1 MHSGTRT
8 VALFSALDDF
18 HAPVAVVAT
27 PPSSDSHDSDPMVAA
42 WSAGNVTSRDCA
54 AHLAL
59 ACGRSI
65 HVLDANVRACTALH
79 CDSRQALTDAC
90 VWWAHMQGAHVGR
103 STVPGGDS
111 IVGLAYTDTHLAAAT
126 AAGALLI
133 WPCDASAAGA
143 VVEVTDLTRTHGV
156 PAGVAVL
163 PERAGQLAEHLLI
176 VGDVASNAPTLSL
189 WALPSADEAARA
201 SAAVML
207 CRRGAPPRGS
217 TRRRL
222 AASLAQHARD
232 VQGGLALVRDAAPL
246 VALPPSQLHVQS
258 GGESH
263 RVAFCDALGRCH
275 VYAVDA
281 RQRSIHPMALFQSAP
296 FPCSDLAWFGADKL
310 VLAPTDGSTPAVF
323 NMQGRQLATCA
334 PPAGDAPTD
343 VSSLATLPRAGPRP
357 RVLAACALAP
367 PPEGAHSGW
376 RLVSINEQTPE
387 ETLRALL
394 RGSGWAAAIAFAE
407 QHALD
412 PMPVHAARWDA
423 CLRAGGAVAQAA
435 SEAAARAAVAD
446 TLDGVPDRRWVAAA
460 CAAVSASDLSV
471 AAVRA
476 VLAYGLQETQ
486 RQCAEAAAT
495 PQRLV
500 AYDSLF
506 FFTRARLQLLS
517 AGERL
522 DTLVA
527 VHGGGPSSGAG
538 AAFEA
543 LREAES
549 MLDVA
554 LAFAAAGMPR
564 GVDALVRHH
573 HRALTAP
580 RGGHEHQAA
589 VWWRAIADAF
599 PMTLS
604 PDVYADA
611 LPWALAA
618 LHAREPAFA
627 RQPDWAEQQ
636 EVHAA
641 LVAFTGSDSLKPG
654 ALLAHGTEH
663 MAARSHAADTV
674 YAPGAVEAAEW
685 ALARAKAID
694 SRAGQTQHVVTLL
707 RRALDGI
714 PRMAQPNGDAERSHL
729 AASLG
734 ELRALLTAAS
744 DLWGALSCQVPREE
758 ASLAA
763 GPWEL
768 ATCDALAALDD
779 DARVDLLLE
788 GATPGS
794 VHDRVCHL
802 SESLRARLGAAG
814 ASQLL
819 ASWTRRAAAAG
830 RIECVAALFADLAES
845 EQTGIVFGSADAAAR
860 VGCDALF
867 ACPRTEASALDA
879 AAQLALVLPASS
891 GASVIVSATRLLAS
905 HGSAPTLHS
914 VRAACADGAAAT
926 AMLRSLCSHF
936 ARRDPRPTDAAW
948 HALWQD
954 VRDIQAGAF
963 TQCMSQTD
971 ALALFLQFGPL
982 ACGATQAVRRY
993 LAPSSGGA
1001 GAGGAVLPA
1010 PVAERVVYAAVEAL
1024 LRDVGGDDVD
1034 GALDKAAYALD
1045 LLSDTCARAPA
1056 DMDAIAAFRN
1066 MLPQLN
1072 VTGVSP
1078 ALLFGGDRTDIVHA
1092 VLRSLTPSD
1101 VYQCAGPILAL
1112 ARRLGLSSTQQ
1123 RCVVELALA
1132 ERAMEC
1138 VGDSAKDAPVMESL
1152 ALARDLCIAVARRGF
1167 APAASLAARVGAH
1180 AQTPRD
1186 AAREL
1191 LAFALSTEKDV
1202 LALPALLD
1210 AWTSLQGPCS
1220 QDDDAPPD
1228 DEDVAVSSTGG
1239 ARHGALQLSGA
1250 EAAAFSA
1257 WQASQVP
1264 SDDVCYMLYAADSAA
1279 HGDAPEPCTPLFL
1292 ALAPTASPTSA
1303 VAAHGT
1309 PAALQAAMTAY
1320 ILRAAAASGAL
1331 DHGALARTPLELA
1344 TSLEAARDLSPE
1356 AASQLASFRALQTRS
1371 SATAGATALA
1381 KVAPDIVGDPR
1392 AFAAGD
1398 VAYRRRVL
1406 LDIATSNLETDAH
1419 LGATDAMPPRLAGAL
1434 SMSSTAELEPRVLLT
1449 ARLVALLLS
1458 PPRAVA
1464 NQHAVAE
1471 QATRI
1476 CVALASHAGSVAHSL
1491 QHDVFPQLTGPS
1503 APLHPRIVTYFRA
1516 LATLYGAA
1524 DAAAAQRA
1532 SAVTGALEKLLEG
1545 VARLS
1550 AKGTPFHGDLVTMF
1564 VSSDGGPPPDGAEPV
1579 LTYVADAASSGGSA
1593 LVALIASVVA
1603 ALPCPPAGLTPGAC
1617 VTVAAWRM
1625 LLHAGT
1631 TWEAVRD
1638 LVVSCKHAISAD
1650 AIAAALLPFV
1660 VKHGPSVAPS
1670 PELWGIAA
1678 GDNGEALLREARDAL
1693 GLRQRRQMLQFIA
1706 SAGHGQAAAHLEHSG
1721 SASRRLDAADAAADA
1736 LKAWVSGDQ
1745 CSALELIA
1753 FTDDAQDKAHQL
1765 TLALRTAMADG
1776 SVPFSM
1782 LLTAAQALSPEG
1794 YAASDAAQTAV
1805 SACVSDA
1812 CAALVARRG
1821 DALLRAVV
1829 ACLAHDP
1836 GEESIAQRA
1845 TAAARGQTHEQ
1856 LTSFASSEATPP
1868 AAKVAVLEVLT
1879 AVDAGAAWPG
1889 WAPAPRRKC
1898 ASPVAVAVEP
1908 VAAPVA
1914 VAVVATHVEPP
1925 ADSGDDQDEGHGWA
1939 DVDIVLPD
1947 LDVGEGETAT
1957 PEATEAASEPPPV
1970 EPPTPPPAPSFDASI
1985 ALLAARTAALVEG
1998 VLDSVA
2004 TADVATLEAASSLF
2018 ARILDARDRTPGATL
2033 QPVAVLDLW
2042 ERSAAWA
2049 KPRTDGEPRPLHAL
2063 WAAAVEC
2070 SLSAEVSDALLPALE
2085 AAAAAMPRAALLDA
2099 VEAARLLSSH
2109 ASGPHLVTAAT
2120 AVMLCGHADVNAA
2133 ALDALLSA
2141 AAVDGPGLQLHLVC
2155 SVLLVASG
2163 GLDVIVTH
2171 AQGLPL
2177 LARLCAAC
2185 GDAFDDQS
2193 STPDDREAA
2202 ETVLTHITAALT
2214 LAKRLHA
2221 AAAVA
2226 LKVTRTHAGL
2236 ATVDAGMALLPRVL
2250 RSCSKRGAGSTG
2262 AEAPHSRGG
2271 SARARAELGRTLPG
2285 VCAAAHDALAA
2296 AMRE

>member
-275 VYAVDA
+275 VYSVDT
-281 RQRSIHPMALFQSAP
+281 RQRSIHPMAVFQSVP
-296 FPCSDLAWFGADKL
+296 LPSSDVAWFGADKL
-310 VLAPTDGSTPAVF
+310 VLAPKDGSTPAVF

-334 PPAGDAPTD
+334 PPVGDDAPTD
-343 VSSLATLPRAGPRP
+343 VSSLATLPRAGSRP

-394 RGSGWAAAIAFAE
+394 RGSGWATAIGFAE

-423 CLRAGGAVAQAA
+423 CLRAGGALAHAA

-446 TLDGVPDRRWVAAA
+446 TLDGIPDRRWVAAA
-460 CAAVSASDLSV
+460 CATAAASDLSV
-471 AAVRA
+471 AAVRV

-486 RQCAEAAAT
+486 RQCAEAAAS

-500 AYDSLF
+500 ADDSLF

-543 LREAES
+543 LRDVAS

-564 GVDALVRHH
+564 GVDAVVRHH
-573 HRALTAP
+573 PRALTAP
-580 RGGHEHQAA
+580 RGGEEHQAA

-599 PMTLS
+599 PMTQS

-627 RQPDWAEQQ
+627 RQPDWAEQA
-636 EVHAA
+636 EVHTA
-641 LVAFTGSDSLKPG
+641 LGACSSSDCLKPG
-654 ALLAHGTEH
+654 AWLAHGTEH
-663 MAARSHAADTV
+663 MAARSHAAGTM

-694 SRAGQTQHVVTLL
+694 ARAGQTQHVVTLL
-707 RRALDGI
+707 RRALDAI
-714 PRMAQPNGDAERSHL
+714 PGMTQPHADADRNRL
-729 AASLG
+729 AAALG
-734 ELRALLTAAS
+734 ELRALLSAAS

-768 ATCDALAALDD
+768 ATCDALASLDD

-788 GATPGS
+788 GATPSS

-802 SESLRARLGAAG
+802 SDSLRARLGAAG
-814 ASQLL
+814 ASNML
-819 ASWTRRAAAAG
+819 ASWTCRAAAAG
-830 RIECVAALFADLAES
+830 RIECVAALFADLADS
-845 EQTGIVFGSADAAAR
+845 EQTCIVFGSAEAAAR

-1264 SDDVCYMLYAADSAA
+1264 SDDVCYMLCAAESAA
-1279 HGDAPEPCTPLFL
+1279 HGDAPEPCTALFL
-1292 ALAPTASPTSA
+1292 VLAPTASPTSA
-1303 VAAHGT
+1303 MAAHGT

-1320 ILRAAAASGAL
+1320 VLRAAAVSGAL
-1331 DHGALARTPLELA
+1331 DHGALAQTPLELA
-1344 TSLEAARDLSPE
+1344 SSLEAARDLSPE
-1356 AASQLASFRALQTRS
+1356 AASHLASFRALQTRS

-1392 AFAAGD
+1392 AFASGD
-1398 VAYRRRVL
+1398 VAFRRRVL
-1406 LDIATSNLETDAH
+1406 LDIATSNLETDVH
-1419 LGATDAMPPRLAGAL
+1419 LSAADAIPPRLAGAL
-1434 SMSSTAELEPRVLLT
+1434 SMASTAELEPTELLT

-1458 PPRAVA
+1458 PPRAAA
-1464 NQHAVAE
+1464 NQYAVSE
-1471 QATRI
+1471 HVDRI
-1476 CVALASHAGSVAHSL
+1476 CVALASHAGSVVQSL
-1491 QHDVFPQLTGPS
+1491 HRDVFLQLTGPA
-1503 APLHPRIVTYFRA
+1503 APLHPRICTYFRA
-1516 LATLYGAA
+1516 LAALHGAA

-1532 SAVTGALEKLLEG
+1532 SAVAGALEELLEG

-1550 AKGTPFHGDLVTMF
+1550 AKGTPFHGDLVTML
-1564 VSSDGGPPPDGAEPV
+1564 VSPDGGPPLGGAEPV

-1603 ALPCPPAGLTPGAC
+1603 SLPCPPAGLTPGAC

-1625 LLHAGT
+1625 LLHGT

-1638 LVVSCKHAISAD
+1638 LVVSCKSAISAD
-1650 AIAAALLPFV
+1650 DIAAALLPFV
-1660 VKHGPSVAPS
+1660 VKHGQSVAPS
-1670 PELWGIAA
+1670 PELWSIAA
-1678 GDNGEALLREARDAL
+1678 GDTGEALLREARDAL
-1693 GLRQRRQMLQFIA
+1693 GLRQRRQMLQFAA
-1706 SAGHGQAAAHLEHSG
+1706 SVGHGQAAAHVEHIS
-1721 SASRRLDAADAAADA
+1721 SASRRLDAAAAAADA
-1736 LKAWVSGDQ
+1736 LKAWESGDQ

-1765 TLALRTAMADG
+1765 TRVLRTAMADG
-1776 SVPFSM
+1776 NMPFSV
-1782 LLTAAQALSPEG
+1782 LLAAAQALCPEG
-1794 YAASDAAQTAV
+1794 DAASNAAQSAV
-1805 SACVSDA
+1805 SACVTDA

-1829 ACLAHDP
+1829 ACLAHNQA
-1836 GEESIAQRA
+1836 EEGVAQRA
-1845 TAAARGQTHEQ
+1845 IAAARAHTHGQ
-1856 LTSFASSEATPP
+1856 LTSFATSEATAP
-1868 AAKVAVLEVLT
+1868 AAKVVVLEVLT

-1889 WAPAPRRKC
+1889 WAPAPRRTS
-1898 ASPVAVAVEP
+1898 APPVPVAVGPAT
-1908 VAAPVA
+1908 APVA
-1914 VAVVATHVEPP
+1914 VAAPHVEPP
-1925 ADSGDDQDEGHGWA
+1925 ADTGDGQDEGHGWA

-1947 LDVGEGETAT
+1947 LDVDVVADGETAT
-1957 PEATEAASEPPPV
+1957 PEATPVPPPAEPPAAAPV
-1970 EPPTPPPAPSFDASI
+1970 AAPSFDASV

-1998 VLDSVA
+1998 VLAGV
-2004 TADVATLEAASSLF
+2004 TTVDVATMEASSSLF
-2018 ARILDARDRTPGATL
+2018 ARILDANDRAAGATL

-2049 KPRTDGEPRPLHAL
+2049 KPSANGEPRPLHAL
-2063 WAAAVEC
+2063 WAAAIER
-2070 SLSAEVSDALLPALE
+2070 SLLADVPDVHLLPALD

-2099 VEAARLLSSH
+2099 VEAARLLSTH
-2109 ASGPHLVTAAT
+2109 ATGPHLVTAAT
-2120 AVMLCGHADVNAA
+2120 VAMLCGHADVNAA
-2133 ALDALLSA
+2133 ALEALLTA
-2141 AAVDGPGLQLHLVC
+2141 AAADGPGVQLHLRC

-2185 GDAFDDQS
+2185 GDAFDDLS
-2193 STPDDREAA
+2193 STPDDRKAA
-2202 ETVLTHITAALT
+2202 ETVLGHIAAALT
-2214 LAKRLHA
+2214 LVKRLHA

-2226 LKVTRTHAGL
+2226 LKVTRTHTGL

-2250 RSCSKRGAGSTG
+2250 RSYAKRGGSSG

-2271 SARARAELGRTLPG
+2271 SARARDALRGTLPG

>member
-1 MHSGTRT
+1 
-8 VALFSALDDF
+8 
-18 HAPVAVVAT
+18 
-27 PPSSDSHDSDPMVAA
+27 
-42 WSAGNVTSRDCA
+42 
-54 AHLAL
+54 
-59 ACGRSI
+59 
-65 HVLDANVRACTALH
+65 
-79 CDSRQALTDAC
+79 
-90 VWWAHMQGAHVGR
+90 
-103 STVPGGDS
+103 VPGRDA
-111 IVGLAYTDTHLAAAT
+111 IVGLAYTDTHLAAVT
-126 AAGALLI
+126 SAGALLI
-133 WPCDASAAGA
+133 WPSTASAAGA
-143 VVEVTDLTRTHGV
+143 AVEVTDLTRTHGI

-163 PERAGQLAEHLLI
+163 RETAGPPAEHLLI
-176 VGDVASNAPTLSL
+176 VGDLTSSAPTLSL
-189 WALPSADEAARA
+189 WALPSVGEAAA
-201 SAAVML
+201 PCPLVML
-207 CRRGAPPRGS
+207 CRHGAPPRGS

-222 AASLAQHARD
+222 ASSLAQHARD
-232 VQGGLALVRDAAPL
+232 MQGGLALVRHAAPL
-246 VALPPSQLHVQS
+246 VALRPSHVHVQS
-258 GGESH
+258 GSESH
-263 RVAFCDALGRCH
+263 RAAFCDALGQCH
-275 VYAVDA
+275 VYAVDI
-281 RQRSIHPMALFQSAP
+281 RQRSIHPLAVFRSAP
-296 FPCSDLAWFGADKL
+296 FPTSDLAWFGADKL
-310 VLAPTDGSTPAVF
+310 VLAPADGSTPVVF
-323 NMQGRQLATCA
+323 DMQGCQLATCA

-343 VSSLATLPRAGPRP
+343 FCSLATLPRTGPRP

-394 RGSGWAAAIAFAE
+394 RGSGWATAIAFAE

-423 CLRAGGAVAQAA
+423 CLRAGGTVAQAA

-460 CAAVSASDLSV
+460 CATVPASDLSV

-486 RQCAEAAAT
+486 TQCAEAAAF

-500 AYDSLF
+500 ADDSLF
-506 FFTRARLQLLS
+506 FFARARLQLLS
-517 AGERL
+517 AIERL

-543 LREAES
+543 LREADS

-564 GVDALVRHH
+564 GVDAVVRHH
-573 HRALTAP
+573 PRALAAP
-580 RGGHEHQAA
+580 RGGDEHQAA
-589 VWWRAIADAF
+589 VWWRAIADGF
-599 PMTLS
+599 PATLS
-604 PDVYADA
+604 PDVYADT

-618 LHAREPAFA
+618 LHTREPTFV
-627 RQPDWAEQQ
+627 RQPDWAEQA
-636 EVHAA
+636 EVHVA
-641 LVAFTGSDSLKPG
+641 LVGLSGSDCLKQG
-654 ALLAHGTEH
+654 AWLARGTEH
-663 MAARSHAADTV
+663 MAARSHAAGTV
-674 YAPGAVEAAEW
+674 YAPSAVKAADW

-694 SRAGQTQHVVTLL
+694 SRAGQTQHVVALL

-714 PRMAQPNGDAERSHL
+714 PGMTQPSVDAERSCL
-729 AASLG
+729 AATLG
-734 ELRALLTAAS
+734 ELRALLLAAS

-768 ATCDALAALDD
+768 ATCDALASLDD

-802 SESLRARLGAAG
+802 SDSLNTRVGAVR

-819 ASWTRRAAAAG
+819 ATWTRRAAAAG
-830 RIECVAALFADLAES
+830 RIECVSALFADLAES
-845 EQTGIVFGSADAAAR
+845 QQSGIVFGSAEVSAR

-891 GASVIVSATRLLAS
+891 GASVVVSATRLLAS
-905 HGSAPTLHS
+905 HVSAPTLHS

-963 TQCMSQTD
+963 SQCMSQTD

-982 ACGATQAVRRY
+982 ACGATQAARRY
-993 LAPSSGGA
+993 LAPSSGSG

-1034 GALDKAAYALD
+1034 AALDQAAYALD

-1066 MLPQLN
+1066 MLPQLD

-1078 ALLFGGDRTDIVHA
+1078 ALLFGGDRADIVHA
-1092 VLRSLTPSD
+1092 VLASIAPCD
-1101 VYQCAGPILAL
+1101 VHKCAGPVLAL

-1132 ERAMEC
+1132 DKAMESS
-1138 VGDSAKDAPVMESL
+1138 VGESVMNTRAMESL

-1167 APAASLAARVGAH
+1167 APAASLAARVGTH
-1180 AQTPRD
+1180 AQTPAD

-1191 LAFALSTEKDV
+1191 LAFAVSAEKDV

-1210 AWTSLQGPCS
+1210 AWTSLQGPCG
-1220 QDDDAPPD
+1220 QDDDTLPD
-1228 DEDVAVSSTGG
+1228 DEDAAVSSTGG
-1239 ARHGALQLSGA
+1239 ACHGALQLSGA

-1264 SDDVCYMLYAADSAA
+1264 SDDVCYMLCAADSAA
-1279 HGDAPEPCTPLFL
+1279 HGDSPEPCTALFL
-1292 ALAPTASPTSA
+1292 ALAPSASPTSA
-1303 VAAHGT
+1303 MAAHGT

-1331 DHGALARTPLELA
+1331 DHGALAQTPLELA
-1344 TSLEAARDLSPE
+1344 MSLEAAADLAPE

-1392 AFAAGD
+1392 AFASGD
-1398 VAYRRRVL
+1398 VAFRRQVL
-1406 LDIATSNLETDAH
+1406 LDIVTSNLETDAH
-1419 LGATDAMPPRLAGAL
+1419 LGASDAMPPRLAGAL
-1434 SMSSTAELEPRVLLT
+1434 SMASTADVEPRDLLN

-1458 PPRAVA
+1458 PPRAAA

-1471 QATRI
+1471 QVDRI
-1476 CVALASHAGSVAHSL
+1476 CVALASHAGSVAHLL
-1491 QHDVFPQLTGPS
+1491 QRDVFAQLTGPS

-1516 LATLYGAA
+1516 LATLYGTA
-1524 DAAAAQRA
+1524 DAKAAQRA
-1532 SAVTGALEKLLEG
+1532 SAVAGAVEQLLEG
-1545 VARLS
+1545 VAQLS
-1550 AKGTPFHGDLVTMF
+1550 AKGTPFHGDLVTMLA
-1564 VSSDGGPPPDGAEPV
+1564 SSDGGPPPGGAEPV

-1625 LLHAGT
+1625 LLHVGT

-1638 LVVSCKHAISAD
+1638 LVVSCMGAISAD
-1650 AIAAALLPFV
+1650 AIAAALLPFI

-1670 PELWGIAA
+1670 PELWRIAA
-1678 GDNGEALLREARDAL
+1678 GDNGEALMKDPRDAL
-1693 GLRQRRQMLQFIA
+1693 GLRQRRQMLQFVA
-1706 SAGHGQAAAHLEHSG
+1706 SAGHGEAAAHLEHIS
-1721 SASRRLDAADAAADA
+1721 SVSQRLDAAAAAADA
-1736 LKAWVSGDQ
+1736 LKAWDSGEQ

-1753 FTDDAQDKAHQL
+1753 FTDDAQDKKHQL
-1765 TLALRTAMADG
+1765 TRALRTAMGDG
-1776 SVPFSM
+1776 SVPFGM
-1782 LLTAAQALSPEG
+1782 LLAAAQALWPEG
-1794 YAASDAAQTAV
+1794 DAASEAATSAV

-1829 ACLAHDP
+1829 ACLAHHP
-1836 GEESIAQRA
+1836 GEEGVAVRA
-1845 TAAARGQTHEQ
+1845 IAAARAQTHEQ
-1856 LTSFASSEATPP
+1856 LTCFATSEATPP

-1879 AVDAGAAWPG
+1879 AVDAGVAWPG
-1889 WAPAPRRKC
+1889 WAPAPRRTS
-1898 ASPVAVAVEP
+1898 ARPAAVAVQP
-1908 VAAPVA
+1908 PAAPVA
-1914 VAVVATHVEPP
+1914 AAAPHVEPP
-1925 ADSGDDQDEGHGWA
+1925 ADTGDDQDEGHGWA

-1947 LDVGEGETAT
+1947 LDADVAVEGETAM
-1957 PEATEAASEPPPV
+1957 EATEAASEPPPA
-1970 EPPTPPPAPSFDASI
+1970 EPPAAAPAPSFDASV

-1998 VLDSVA
+1998 VLDGVA
-2004 TADVATLEAASSLF
+2004 TPDVATLEAASSLF
-2018 ARILDARDRTPGATL
+2018 ARILDAKARVSGAAL

-2049 KPRTDGEPRPLHAL
+2049 KPRADGEPRPLHAL
-2063 WAAAVEC
+2063 WAAAVER
-2070 SLSAEVSDALLPALE
+2070 SLSTEGPDALLPALD

-2099 VEAARLLSSH
+2099 FEAARLLSSH
-2109 ASGPHLVTAAT
+2109 ASGQHLVTAAT
-2120 AVMLCGHADVNAA
+2120 AAMLCGHADVNAA
-2133 ALDALLSA
+2133 AIEALVTA
-2141 AAVDGPGLQLHLVC
+2141 AAMEGTGLQLHLLC
-2155 SVLLVASG
+2155 SLLLVSSG
-2163 GLDVIVTH
+2163 GLDVIVAH

-2193 STPDDREAA
+2193 SSPDDRDAA
-2202 ETVLTHITAALT
+2202 ETVLAHIAAALA

-2226 LKVTRTHAGL
+2226 LKVTRTHTGL
-2236 ATVDAGMALLPRVL
+2236 STVDAGMALLPRVL
-2250 RSCSKRGAGSTG
+2250 RSYAKRGGGSG
-2262 AEAPHSRGG
+2262 GGEAPTSRGG
-2271 SARARAELGRTLPG
+2271 SARARAELRRTLPG